1 MRPLLVHESIL
12 LHQLVD
18 VRHEHQTHLQS
29 LAQRDVVHVHRVVQ
43 EALDLLHLQT
53 ELLEVG
59 NVRRI
64 VHQSE
69 EEDGIRGAI
78 LRLDGFQEF
87 EFEVFFLFFE
97 GADIFFELLHEA
109 RQLLV
114 MSGVA
119 MDRMALA
126 LVRLVGVGMVAVAG
140 LRGQLESGSSGR
152 EGAVVGV
159 AVGVEG
165 EGGGDVREECIAR
178 AAVLTQQESLLHL
191 ILRRHEKTRSIQGFN
206 IRTALKTR
214 DEYPYV

>member
-1 MRPLLVHESIL
+1 M
-12 LHQLVD
+12 
-18 VRHEHQTHLQS
+18 QS

-78 LRLDGFQEF
+78 LRLDSFHEF

-140 LRGQLESGSSGR
+140 KRRQLESGSSGR
-152 EGAVVGV
+152 EGVGV

-206 IRTALKTR
+206 NRTALKTR
-214 DEYPYV
+214 DEYPYE

>member
-1 MRPLLVHESIL
+1 M
-12 LHQLVD
+12 
-18 VRHEHQTHLQS
+18 QS

-78 LRLDGFQEF
+78 LRLDSFHEF

-140 LRGQLESGSSGR
+140 TRRQLESGSSGR
-152 EGAVVGV
+152 EGVGV

-214 DEYPYV
+214 DEYPNA